1 MRSRTL
7 RKAKRCKIL
16 LAPEQ
21 ARQVGDDIFS
31 KRSRGCHFGNES
43 LMQFFELG
51 PIFAQQKAVAE

>member
-1 MRSRTL
+1 L
-7 RKAKRCKIL
+7 RQTR
-16 LAPEQ
+16 

-51 PIFAQQKAVAE
+51 RIFAQQKAVAE

>member
-1 MRSRTL
+1 MRPRTL

-16 LAPEQ
+16 LALDQ

-31 KRSRGCHFGNES
+31 KRSRECHFGIES

-51 PIFAQQKAVAE
+51 RIFARQKAAAE